1 MSAVVQPVSVERPSV
16 AERLLRGVLH
26 WRFLPFA
33 LRRKLLGWLV
43 PRGLKGERRVNL
55 FGLDYCCA
63 PSNLIDTFVYYTGMY
78 EQSTLSCMQ
87 YCVKIIPGLSEQA
100 FLDIGA
106 NSGLF
111 SILGSR
117 LFSSVLAFEPFPAV
131 FSRLKSN
138 VERNGF
144 SNIRLFPFGLGD
156 KAGALLF
163 VPPEKDNMG
172 TGYFITASKAGS
184 GVPLPV
190 RVGDTVLADIPVA
203 IGLVKIDV
211 EGFEPHVLRGLRRTL
226 ERDQPV
232 IIMELNRDTKKSFV
246 NEETFMNTLPRGYRV
261 LAIRTKVEDFVPVAF
276 DWAGKQENIL
286 AVPPHLAGIF
296 F

>member
-1 MSAVVQPVSVERPSV
+1 M
-16 AERLLRGVLH
+16 RGVLH
-26 WRFLPFA
+26 WRLLPFA
-33 LRRKLLGWLV
+33 LRRKLLGWLA
-43 PRGLKGERRVNL
+43 PHGLKGERRVNL
-55 FGLDYCCA
+55 FGLDYRCA

-78 EQSTLSCMQ
+78 EQNTLACMQ
-87 YCVKIIPGLSEQA
+87 YCVKIIPGLSERA

-138 VERNGF
+138 VERNGL

-156 KAGALLF
+156 KAEMLSF
-163 VPPEKDNMG
+163 VLPKKDNMG
-172 TGYFITASKAGS
+172 TGHFITESKNGS
-184 GVPLPV
+184 GEPLPV
-190 RVGDTVLADIPVA
+190 RVGDTVLAEIPVA